1 MSKRWPTSLER
12 AQREVLPLHLALY
25 HAARAYPG
33 GTKAVAAV
41 HGINATTLQHKL
53 SPTHEHHRAN
63 IDDLEAVLAATRDPR
78 ILDSIGE
85 IAGGCLWV
93 CPVDRRHASRDDD
106 QRDVLETLASL
117 HERLGEMI
125 TSVRTSLED
134 GIVDEREQAELRLR
148 ARRLMETVLVLEQS
162 ACQLSDE
169 EACHG

>member
-1 MSKRWPTSLER
+1 MSKRWSSSTER

-25 HAARAYPG
+25 HAAREYPG
-33 GTKAVAAV
+33 GIKAVAAV
-41 HGINATTLQHKL
+41 HGLNPTTLQHKL
-53 SPTHEHHRAN
+53 SPTRDHHRTN

-78 ILDSIGE
+78 ILDSLGE

-93 CPVDRRHASRDDD
+93 CPVDRRSSTRDSD

-117 HERLGEMI
+117 HDRLGDMI

-134 GIVDEREQAELRLR
+134 DIVDEREQAELRLR

-162 ACQLSDE
+162 ACHAGE
-169 EACHG
+169 VCHG